1 MPLEDKRTKL
11 AVIIPAYNEEESIDE
26 VIKRIPQNVC
36 DEVEIIVVDDGSTDK
51 TDDVAREVGA
61 YVVNHMYNRGLTQTL
76 KTGIN
81 VGFDRNA
88 EYFVT
93 IDADGQYLPNDI
105 PKLLQPLLERKAD
118 LVLGSRFMGGIE
130 EMPWMKRSGNKMFTW
145 LLRRLTGFPFSDTQ
159 TGFRA
164 FNKEFATSVFLHG
177 GYTYTQEMLIHAVEK
192 GFRIKEVPTFFA
204 KRKHGKSRLITN
216 PLTYATR
223 AFMIIM
229 RTYRDYHPMKLFG
242 LFGAIMVGLGLILG
256 GYLTALWLMYGVVG
270 RIPSVILTVL
280 LITSGI
286 MSLIFGFLA
295 DMLITLREE
304 LRETIKRARRE

>member
-11 AVIIPAYNEEESIDE
+11 AVIIPAYNEEKSIGE

-51 TDDVAREVGA
+51 TDNVAREVGA
-61 YVVNHMYNRGLTQTL
+61 YVVNHGYNRGLTQTL

-88 EYFVT
+88 DYFLT
-93 IDADGQYLPNDI
+93 IDADGQYLPEDI

-130 EMPWMKRSGNKMFTW
+130 EMPWLKRSGNRMFTW

-164 FNKEFATSVFLHG
+164 FNRHFVESVFLHG
-177 GYTYTQEMLIHAVEK
+177 KYTYTQEMLIHAVEK

-242 LFGAIMVGLGLILG
+242 VLGVILMGAGLILG

-280 LITSGI
+280 LIMSGI

-304 LRETIKRARRE
+304 LRETIRRSRS

>member
-11 AVIIPAYNEEESIDE
+11 AVIIPAYNEEESIGE

-88 EYFVT
+88 DYFLT

-130 EMPWMKRSGNKMFTW
+130 EMQWLKRSGNKMFTW

-164 FNKEFATSVFLHG
+164 FNRDFVESVFLHG
-177 GYTYTQEMLIHAVEK
+177 RYTYTQEMLIHAVEK
-192 GFRIKEVPTFFA
+192 GFRIKEVSTFFA

-304 LRETIKRARRE
+304 LRETIKRERRE